1 MELAGLFYQM
11 LLVKNN
17 DLEERKKSLKV
28 FGIVADDITTLELL
42 DDEYENSNWVKNLSV
57 TKAGTLSRYLK
68 NYY

>member
-1 MELAGLFYQM
+1 M

-42 DDEYENSNWVKNLSV
+42 DDEYENSNWVKNLAV

-68 NYY
+68 TIT